1 MTMMIVD
8 LFLMLRCY
16 AYICVLAVLLFVT
29 AANSN
34 SNYKQIVYFVYKHN
48 GMSSI
53 KEMLNIHSLF
63 KSTIFF
69 DDKIQVT

>member
-1 MTMMIVD
+1 MIVD

-16 AYICVLAVLLFVT
+16 AYTRVLAVLLFVT
-29 AANSN
+29 AATATMNN
-34 SNYKQIVYFVYKHN
+34 LFTLYIKHN

-69 DDKIQVT
+69 DDKTQVT